1 MRNDP
6 LMGTA
11 RTRMRSGWLRG
22 NSDRPQP
29 DGELLE
35 PLNLPVLPSR
45 RDASRSAP
53 RALRKTKCWRS
64 RRALESHEIGS
75 GLPFRNVPEIT
86 WIAALV
92 AGLALASTPSVP
104 PPSGPGA
111 WRQVG
116 AAVTSR
122 PGKALHFYRAS
133 QNPHALSFVVTSRAP
148 RPIRVFWWSYCE
160 FLSDDNIF
168 EEHEARVS
176 GVGTVTVYPPVLDRA
191 TLCYV
196 SVNATPPAGARVSA
210 AIFDSSS

>member
-1 MRNDP
+1 
-6 LMGTA
+6 
-11 RTRMRSGWLRG
+11 
-22 NSDRPQP
+22 
-29 DGELLE
+29 
-35 PLNLPVLPSR
+35 
-45 RDASRSAP
+45 
-53 RALRKTKCWRS
+53 
-64 RRALESHEIGS
+64 
-75 GLPFRNVPEIT
+75 VPEIT